1 MSKRVF
7 YVVYFRDQRLQAA
20 FDAMRLI
27 ANPHEKSRAHITVRG
42 PYRQRYDVRG
52 LDRKI
57 RDTEIVTDGAG
68 SFFDGDQNTVFI
80 GCRSR
85 KLREVWLKRDFGF
98 HPHITIYDGS
108 SRDFANLLYGR
119 LLDLAIRIRFRV
131 GGLSPLPSV
140 KGQYSM
146 DLRQAFDAS
155 VVADITGARLDVA
168 ERGRAFRGAED
179 RIDRVAC
186 RAGCRSAL
194 GRSPPAS
201 GGSRDGQWSVGRTR
215 HLVTSGNRRGGRRV
229 VAWISTRFSER

>member
-7 YVVYFRDQRLQAA
+7 YVVYFRNQRLQAA

-27 ANPHEKSRAHITVRG
+27 ANPHEKSRAHITIRG

-80 GCRSR
+80 GCHSR
-85 KLREVWLKRDFGF
+85 ELREVWLKRDFGF

-108 SRDFANLLYGR
+108 SRDFASLLYGR
-119 LLDLAIRIRFRV
+119 LLDLAIQFRFRV
-131 GGLSPLPSV
+131 GGLLPLPSV

-146 DLRQAFDAS
+146 DLRQAFDAT
-155 VVADITGARLDVA
+155 VVADITGSRLDVA
-168 ERGRAFRGAED
+168 EVDALSAEQRVGWVELLAD
-179 RIDRVAC
+179 RLRECA
-186 RAGCRSAL
+186 SAQ
-194 GRSPPAS
+194 P
-201 GGSRDGQWSVGRTR
+201 T
-215 HLVTSGNRRGGRRV
+215 
-229 VAWISTRFSER
+229 SERGVPETAGGVPDVASLGHIRQ

>member
-57 RDTEIVTDGAG
+57 RDAEIAADGTG
-68 SFFDGDQNTVFI
+68 SFFGGDQNTVFI
-80 GCRSR
+80 ECRS
-85 KLREVWLKRDFGF
+85 KELREVWSKKDFGF

-108 SRDFANLLYGR
+108 SREFAVLLYSR
-119 LLDLAIRIRFRV
+119 LVRLAIRFHFGV
-131 GGLSPLPSV
+131 GGLLPLPSV

-146 DLRQAFDAS
+146 DLRQAFDGAF
-155 VVADITGARLDVA
+155 VADITGVPLNVAEVDVLSDEQRIRLIEALAGRLPECASLQPPGESGVPESARRVPDVA
-168 ERGRAFRGAED
+168 
-179 RIDRVAC
+179 V
-186 RAGCRSAL
+186 L
-194 GRSPPAS
+194 GHIR
-201 GGSRDGQWSVGRTR
+201 Q
-215 HLVTSGNRRGGRRV
+215 
-229 VAWISTRFSER
+229 

>member
-1 MSKRVF
+1 MSKRIF
-7 YVVYFRDQRLQAA
+7 YVVHFRNRRLQAA

-80 GCRSR
+80 GCHSR
-85 KLREVWLKRDFGF
+85 ELREVWLKRDFGF

-108 SRDFANLLYGR
+108 SRDFASLLYGR
-119 LLDLAIRIRFRV
+119 LLDLAIRFRFRV

-168 ERGRAFRGAED
+168 GVDTLSAGQRIGLIESLAGGLRERAWAQPDQRAE
-179 RIDRVAC
+179 VPET
-186 RAGCRSAL
+186 AGGVSKDASL
-194 GRSPPAS
+194 GHIR
-201 GGSRDGQWSVGRTR
+201 Q
-215 HLVTSGNRRGGRRV
+215 
-229 VAWISTRFSER
+229 